1 MQPSLPPPSIAL
13 ETRVDRLWIVF
24 NAERE
29 KAWTGDKDAAIR
41 AGRLLSLFFDE
52 FQHPAKRWPRHET
65 GRLLT
70 PSEIA
75 PRGGL
80 PR

>member
-1 MQPSLPPPSIAL
+1 MLQPDSPQAL
-13 ETRVDRLWIVF
+13 ETRVDRLWVAF

-29 KAWTGDKDAAIR
+29 KAWTGDNNAAIR

-52 FQHPAKRWPRHET
+52 FQHPAKRWPRTET

-75 PRGGL
+75 RRGGL
-80 PR
+80 RR

>member
-1 MQPSLPPPSIAL
+1 MQPDSPVQVI
-13 ETRVDRLWIVF
+13 ETRVERLWAAF
-24 NAERE
+24 NVERE

-65 GRLLT
+65 GRVLT
-70 PSEIA
+70 PTEIA
-75 PRGGL
+75 LRGGL
-80 PR
+80 RR